1 MPRTPLFITNH
12 MVDTYENTFRLVER
26 FLLRGKRK
34 REKEKEKKK
43 KVKKKKKKGRK
54 KKKENKAVQPDI
66 CCVVII
72 RKRNRQTLISKNFRG
87 G

>member
-12 MVDTYENTFRLVER
+12 MVDTYENTFRLVHER
-26 FLLRGKRK
+26 FLLEGKKKKKK
-34 REKEKEKKK
+34 RAKEKEKKK
-43 KVKKKKKKGRK
+43 KERRK
-54 KKKENKAVQPDI
+54 EKENKAVQPDI

>member
-43 KVKKKKKKGRK
+43 KVKKKKEKRKEKEKRKQSSTTRYLLRGYHQK
-54 KKKENKAVQPDI
+54 KKPANAYQ
-66 CCVVII
+66 
-72 RKRNRQTLISKNFRG
+72 
-87 G
+87 